1 MNLGFVY
8 CYAKMFKRVLRK
20 NDDNPRISHWVSPPV
35 VLTLVILLL
44 IISSSV
50 YPVVIIS
57 HQQQNEKMLLFFRQA
72 LAQSQEQRQNSSS
85 GRVDSPLT
93 NVVAKQT
100 NNIVGLR
107 AYYDIS
113 FRIGTAAAIKSIE
126 MQFPADT
133 NVSIPGPIGTDVH

>member
-1 MNLGFVY
+1 
-8 CYAKMFKRVLRK
+8 MFKRVLRK
-20 NDDNPRISHWVSPPV
+20 NDDNPRISHLVSPPV

-85 GRVDSPLT
+85 GSVRVDTPLT

-100 NNIVGLR
+100 TTSSVYVLTMIYPLELVL
-107 AYYDIS
+107 
-113 FRIGTAAAIKSIE
+113 
-126 MQFPADT
+126 
-133 NVSIPGPIGTDVH
+133 

>member
-1 MNLGFVY
+1 
-8 CYAKMFKRVLRK
+8 
-20 NDDNPRISHWVSPPV
+20 
-35 VLTLVILLL
+35 L

-50 YPVVIIS
+50 YPLVIIS

-85 GRVDSPLT
+85 GRVDTPLT

-100 NNIVGLR
+100 NNIVGLH

-113 FRIGTAAAIKSIE
+113 FRIGTTAAIKSIK

-133 NVSIPGPIGTDVH
+133 NVSIPGAIGTDGTLIGPAPAQDTMRMNGADATYITGSIVELTAAGQTPK

>member
-1 MNLGFVY
+1 
-8 CYAKMFKRVLRK
+8 
-20 NDDNPRISHWVSPPV
+20 
-35 VLTLVILLL
+35 LLL

-85 GRVDSPLT
+85 SGRVDTPLT